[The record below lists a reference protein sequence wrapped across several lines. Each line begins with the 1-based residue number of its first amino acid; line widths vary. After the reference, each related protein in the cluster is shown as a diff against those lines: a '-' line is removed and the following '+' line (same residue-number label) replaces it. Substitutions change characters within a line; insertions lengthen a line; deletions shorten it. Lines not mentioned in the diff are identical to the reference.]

1 MNIIQNNLTLTQA
14 QAEAVLS
21 AWLGAPAACTA
32 IRPLHG
38 GMINAVYGLE
48 FDREP
53 FTAVIKVSAT
63 GGGFASSDFTSTD
76 FATEARALD
85 YLRAHT
91 RFPSPRVYLLEAT
104 PQTIPFTF
112 LLLETIPGV
121 CLEGLSLSPAEA
133 DEIDR
138 QLAETLLELHNH
150 TGAHFGGITGQPAS
164 ERWPDVFLPL
174 LVEVRA
180 RPEIAQRLP
189 SAALADVDRAIELAA
204 AELAD
209 QGPPTLIH
217 GDIWAGN
224 LIVQPGECGWRLVGI
239 VDPGLHYADI
249 EAELAYLEVFGAR
262 RDAFFA
268 AYTAQRPLR
277 PGYERRRLFY
287 WLKTALLH
295 VWLFGDQFFCDFTTQ
310 TAAAICHTGIKL
322 T

>member
-1 MNIIQNNLTLTQA
+1 MTTTQHNLTLTTA
-14 QAEAVLS
+14 QAEAILS

-91 RFPSPRVYLLEAT
+91 RFPSPRVYRLEAT
-104 PQTIPFTF
+104 PQTIPYAF

-121 CLEGLSLSPAEA
+121 CLEGLSLSQAEA

-138 QLAETLLELHNH
+138 QLAEVLLELHSH
-150 TGAHFGGITGQPAS
+150 TGARFGSIAGPPAS
-164 ERWPDVFLPL
+164 ERWPDVFVPL

-180 RPEIAQRLP
+180 QPEIAERLP
-189 SAALADVDRAIELAA
+189 AGVLAEVDRAIALAA
-204 AELAD
+204 VELAD
-209 QGPPTLIH
+209 QGKPTLIH

-224 LIVQPGECGWRLVGI
+224 LIVQPGKDGWRLAGI
-239 VDPGLHYADI
+239 VDPGLHYADV
-249 EAELAYLEVFGAR
+249 ESELAYLEVFGGR
-262 RDAFFA
+262 RDAFFT
-268 AYTAQRPLR
+268 AYTARSPLR
-277 PGYERRRLFY
+277 PGYRRRRLFY

-295 VWLFGDQFFCDFTTQ
+295 VWLFGDQYFRDFTAQ
-310 TAAAICHTGIKL
+310 TAAAICHAEDQDE
-322 T
+322 